1 MSCNI
6 KRNFARRES
15 FPQCTKCSTDAA
27 IKCCRGFLVAY
38 YERAQDRPVIDCRLA
53 ELIEQLSKSLE
64 EKDLQQE

>member
-1 MSCNI
+1 M
-6 KRNFARRES
+6 
-15 FPQCTKCSTDAA
+15 DAA
-27 IKCCRGFLVAY
+27 KRLASSQRVGYSRAIQEHLGDRLRAY